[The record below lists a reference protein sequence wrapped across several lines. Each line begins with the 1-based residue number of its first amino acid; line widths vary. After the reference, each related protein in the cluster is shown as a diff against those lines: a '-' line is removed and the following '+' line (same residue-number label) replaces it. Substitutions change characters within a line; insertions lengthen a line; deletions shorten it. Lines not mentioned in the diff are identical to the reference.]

1 MWGKPQSQIVK
12 NSCQAKLI
20 GIITGWW
27 FQPSEKYLLGSLFPI
42 YGKNMFETTNQIR
55 SVWKSKTNEPATWA
69 FHSSQPT
76 WGYMG
81 LVSAV

>member
-1 MWGKPQSQIVK
+1 MWGKAQSQIVK

-42 YGKNMFETTNQIR
+42 YGKTCL
-55 SVWKSKTNEPATWA
+55 KP
-69 FHSSQPT
+69 PT
-76 WGYMG
+76 DKVG
-81 LVSAV
+81 VEKQNK